1 MRKFC
6 LGICAIGFSVGL
18 SAQKI
23 SNKVMPSAGGS
34 SSSGTHQISFTIGE
48 TLISTLSTSG
58 SMVTQG
64 FQQPTNRP
72 SLSLQNPGALESLVA
87 FVDNGTAKLVLGT
100 KPTAKSGNFV
110 LERLNI
116 ETGKYE
122 AVDSRPF
129 NVTKTEFTKFDFT
142 DTDPLDGENV
152 YRVKQVVDKEV
163 PRLSDVRKLNFDA
176 IDMVSVFPN
185 PTIDEVNL
193 DLSAY
198 LGRNAEISI
207 VGLTGQTML
216 QQKVEK
222 IGNQPVKI
230 LVNSIETGQ
239 YQVRVK
245 VSDKK
250 SPIIKSL
257 MISK

>member
-6 LGICAIGFSVGL
+6 LGICAIGFSIGL

-23 SNKVMPSAGGS
+23 SNKVMPSVGGS
-34 SSSGTHQISFTIGE
+34 LSSGTHQISFTIGE

-58 SMVTQG
+58 SMLTQG
-64 FQQPTNRP
+64 FQQPINGS

-110 LERLNI
+110 LERLNM
-116 ETGKYE
+116 ETGTYE

-152 YRVKQVVDKEV
+152 YRVKQVVEKEV

-176 IDMVSVFPN
+176 IDMVSMYPN

-198 LGRNAEISI
+198 MGRKADISI
-207 VGLTGQTML
+207 ISISGQSML

-222 IGNQPVKI
+222 IGSQPIKI

-239 YQVRVK
+239 YQIRVN

-250 SPIIKSL
+250 NPIIKSL